1 MFLAE
6 LAYNT
11 VAKEIQEL
19 ENKKVRRQTALET
32 STKELEDD
40 HMDLIKFIQEDTKH
54 GEERAEE
61 EKKQQ
66 KLKAEKED
74 RLKGIETSIAA
85 IKSDIDKNKDALG
98 QLVGA

>member
-1 MFLAE
+1 MAE

>member
-1 MFLAE
+1 MAE

-74 RLKGIETSIAA
+74 
-85 IKSDIDKNKDALG
+85 
-98 QLVGA
+98 